1 MKIVATSP
9 GDIVI
14 EFKIPESNST
24 YIIPVKSVSGNK
36 NIDVSKEYGIGSH
49 QAFAEVVGKIGY
61 EGDFTIGS
69 WYVDSENNPATWDE
83 LVKLLT
89 YQNDEGLPREF
100 IINIHARSGEGMT
113 RVGTGTYGAI
123 NGYSASTYEDLGET
137 GRITGSAN
145 NEAVAS
151 MENTDTVI
159 MSFQR
164 CILKGDAVDVPE
176 VGGTVSRRYP
186 FSCLVRTPK

>member
-1 MKIVATSP
+1 MKIVASSP

-14 EFKIPESNST
+14 EFKIPENNST
-24 YIIPVKSVSGNK
+24 YIIPVKSVSGSK

-61 EGDFTIGS
+61 EGEFTVGS

-83 LVKLLT
+83 LVRLLT

-100 IINIHARSGEGMT
+100 TINIHARAGAGMT
-113 RVGTGTYGAI
+113 RVGTGTYGSI
-123 NGYSASTYEDLGET
+123 NGYSGSTYEDAGDLT
-137 GRITGSAN
+137 N

-164 CILKGDAVDVPE
+164 CILKGDSVDVPE

-186 FSCLVRTPK
+186 FSCLVRIPK